1 MPRPTLFVRLGP
13 EWSRFTYERPDM
25 ELLGTVQRG
34 AQIGALGRLPDG
46 RHVQVNG
53 DWTHP
58 LNSHQVDLAV
68 ELAKHR
74 QPQTFP
80 RAARPRLGGRAEV
93 VIVRKKRRIAVEH
106 LQLGQ

>member
-1 MPRPTLFVRLGP
+1 
-13 EWSRFTYERPDM
+13 M

-58 LNSHQVDLAV
+58 LNSHQIGLAV

-74 QPQTFP
+74 QPQAFP
-80 RAARPRLGGRAEV
+80 RAARPHVGGRAQV
-93 VIVRKKRRIAVEH
+93 VVVRKKRRIAVEH
-106 LQLGQ
+106 QQNG